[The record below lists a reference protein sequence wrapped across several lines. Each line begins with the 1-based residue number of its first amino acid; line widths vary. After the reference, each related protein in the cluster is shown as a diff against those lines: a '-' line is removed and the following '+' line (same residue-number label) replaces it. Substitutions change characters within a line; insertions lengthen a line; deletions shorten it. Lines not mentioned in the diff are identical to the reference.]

1 MDDDEIKTWYN
12 IVAKSNTSADID
24 IFGEIGYWGVTAK
37 QFYKDVKNLGKI
49 NRINL
54 TLNSEGGSIIEGNA
68 IYNIL
73 KDHPAY
79 VSTDIVGIALSM
91 GSVVAMSSDE
101 IKIAENGLFMIH
113 NPWGFAM
120 GDAKQLRKHA
130 EVMDKMKK
138 GLITAY
144 RNKVDISEVELSELM
159 DSETWYTAQEALD
172 AGFVDSITGKV
183 EAEASFDLSRYRNT
197 PVDCPYNSKRGKVV
211 NINFGD
217 NDEVREHAI
226 ETLVASLNEDNPN
239 FKFIIE
245 SNFQGTAQTVA
256 DRQPKG
262 NKTMDDDVIES
273 ATDKNVADLDK
284 VRAEAKAKALAEE
297 KKRQDDIRRV
307 FSMHGDNHSD
317 LLTKCVSDQNIDL
330 STAQTLLLDE
340 IGKASSPVSG
350 DPNIESGFDASEKYK
365 AATEKAFDQKFIG
378 GQPDYNNEYLSF
390 TLLDH
395 AKYCLKNAGVSLR
408 GMSKMQIVGAAF
420 THSGSDFPLIL
431 ENQIGKVL
439 RDAYSIFPET
449 WDRIATTGSVSDF
462 KLNSRYN
469 IGSFDSLDTVP
480 ENQEFTHGTFGE
492 EREQIQA
499 ATKGKLIN
507 LSRQMI
513 INDDL
518 GAFLRVAQLMG
529 RAAQRTIGNDV
540 YNVLFNNAAMSD
552 GVALFDTAT
561 HANLA
566 AAGGAISVATLGAGK
581 SAMRLQ
587 KDINNRDTLNTMP
600 AVLLAPVGKEDLA
613 LQIIASETDPTGTNS
628 RIPNPV
634 RNMVEVITDP
644 RLDAN
649 DLTAW
654 YLLADP
660 AFAPTVEVA
669 FLDGNK
675 TPYLETQMGFTI
687 DGVTWKVRLDY
698 GTAAVDWRTAYKN
711 PGA

>member
-1 MDDDEIKTWYN
+1 MEDEEIKTWYN

-37 QFYKDVKNLGKI
+37 DFYKSLKDLGKV
-49 NRINL
+49 NRLNV

-68 IYNIL
+68 IYNIM

-91 GSVVAMSSDE
+91 GSVIAMASDE

-113 NPWGFAM
+113 NPWGIAM
-120 GDAKQLRKHA
+120 GDAKDLRKHA
-130 EVMDKMKK
+130 EVMDKMKA

-144 RNKVDISEVELSELM
+144 RNKVDISESELSDLM
-159 DSETWYTAQEALD
+159 NDETWYTAQEALD

-183 EAEASFDLSRYRNT
+183 EAKASFDLSKYRNT
-197 PVDCPYNSKRGKVV
+197 PADCPYNSKRGKIV
-211 NINFGD
+211 NINYG
-217 NDEVREHAI
+217 NDKGAQETI
-226 ETLVASLNEDNPN
+226 ETLVASLNKENPN

-245 SNFQGTAQTVA
+245 SNYQGSAVA

-284 VRAEAKAKALAEE
+284 VRAEAKEKALAEE

-340 IGKASSPVSG
+340 IGKASTPVSG
-350 DPNIESGFDASEKYK
+350 DPNIESGSDASEKYR
-365 AATEKAFDQKFIG
+365 AATEKAFDQKFEG
-378 GQPDYNNEYLSF
+378 GQPDYDNEYLSF

-420 THSGSDFPLIL
+420 THSTSDFPLIL

-439 RDAYSIFPET
+439 RDAYSVFPET
-449 WDRIATTGSVSDF
+449 WNRIATTGSVSDF
-462 KLNSRYN
+462 KVNSRYN
-469 IGSFDSLDTVP
+469 IGSFNSLDTVP
-480 ENQEFTHGTFGE
+480 ENDEFTHGSFGE

-518 GAFLRVAQLMG
+518 GAFLRIAQLMG

-540 YNVLFNNAAMSD
+540 YNVLFLNAAMSD
-552 GVALFDTAT
+552 GFALFDETN
-561 HANLA
+561 HGNLA
-566 AAGGAISVATLGAGK
+566 GTGGAIAVATLGVGK

-587 KDINNRDTLNTMP
+587 KDVNLRDTLNTMP
-600 AVLLAPVGKEDLA
+600 AVLLAPVAKEDVA

-628 RIPNPV
+628 RVPNPV

-644 RLDAN
+644 RLDTN
-649 DLTAW
+649 SVDAW

-669 FLDGNK
+669 FLDGNQ

-711 PGA
+711 PGV

>member
-37 QFYKDVKNLGKI
+37 DFFKSLKDLGKV
-49 NRINL
+49 NRLNV

-91 GSVVAMSSDE
+91 GSVIAMASDE
-101 IKIAENGLFMIH
+101 LKIAENGLFMIH
-113 NPWGFAM
+113 NPWGIAM
-120 GDAKQLRKHA
+120 GDAKDLRKHA
-130 EVMDKMKK
+130 EVMDKMKA

-144 RNKVDISEVELSELM
+144 RNKVDISESELSDLM
-159 DSETWYTAQEALD
+159 NDETWYTAQEALD

-183 EAEASFDLSRYRNT
+183 EAEASFDLSKYRNT
-197 PVDCPYNSKRGKVV
+197 PADCPYNSKRGKVV
-211 NINFGD
+211 NINYGD
-217 NDEVREHAI
+217 NKGAKESI
-226 ETLVASLNEDNPN
+226 ETLVASLNQENPN
-239 FKFIIE
+239 FKFMID
-245 SNFQGTAQTVA
+245 SNYQGSVPTVA

-273 ATDKNVADLDK
+273 ATDKNVVDLEK
-284 VRAEAKAKALAEE
+284 VKAEAKAKALSEE
-297 KKRQDDIRRV
+297 KTRQDNIRRV
-307 FSMHGDNHSD
+307 FSMHGDKHND

-340 IGKASSPVSG
+340 IGKAGEPVSG
-350 DPNIESGFDASEKYK
+350 DPSIESGSDASDKYK
-365 AATEKAFDQKFIG
+365 AATEKAFDQKFEG
-378 GQPDYNNEYLSF
+378 GQPDYDNEYLSF

-395 AKYCLKNAGVSLR
+395 AKHCLKNAGVSLR
-408 GMSKMQIVGAAF
+408 GMSKMKIVGAAF
-420 THSGSDFPLIL
+420 THSTSDFPLIL

-449 WDRIATTGSVSDF
+449 WNRIATTGSVSDF
-462 KLNSRYN
+462 KVNSRYN
-469 IGSFDSLDTVP
+469 IGSFNSLDTVP
-480 ENQEFTHGTFGE
+480 ENDEFTHGSFGE

-518 GAFLRVAQLMG
+518 GAFLRIAQLMG

-540 YNVLFNNAAMSD
+540 YNVLFNNALMSD
-552 GVALFDTAT
+552 GVALFSVAT

-566 AAGGAISVATLGAGK
+566 ASGGAISVATLGTGK

-587 KDINNRDTLNTMP
+587 KDVNLRDTLNTMP
-600 AVLLAPVGKEDLA
+600 AVLLAPVAKEDVA

-628 RIPNPV
+628 RVPNPV

-644 RLDAN
+644 RLDTN
-649 DLTAW
+649 SVDAW

-669 FLDGNK
+669 FLDGNQ

-711 PGA
+711 PGV